1 MAINSFEDFLNA
13 FKKRIPEGS
22 GLIIDTSKMDELK
35 KIYENKEKISKIEDF
50 CVKASDVKD
59 KQAEDKKKEEKQ
71 KQEEKQNKT
80 VINEIAPSE
89 NKENTNDI
97 ANNQEA
103 DNSWKNALEKEWRF
117 WGSDQNLVYEDASL
131 PNEPEK
137 LSFRFY
143 KSEKDKNDRNFEA
156 EISYN
161 GPNNLTLTSQKGK
174 TPDEKYFQKAVE
186 LAMKEGTAIE
196 FGEIK
201 SAEFKAKLLAAC
213 IKSGAEMVNMPDAE
227 EMSKWPDEL
236 KKMVEDAKAQ
246 AGQTANS
253 QEGNAANTE
262 NKQEIPSPQ
271 KLSAKEKIAA
281 LRAQIQQRNDK
292 LDAATKDGKTLS
304 AEERKAIEQEGMTAE
319 EIKLRELRGQAK
331 EGNKQAGHELDK
343 RRYNTMTD
351 EFKYEREVEVD
362 EKGQA
367 KTDDKGKPVYK
378 KDKDGNFVY
387 KVNDKGQKIK
397 TPQYEAFLKNAA
409 NYLSQQK

>member
-1 MAINSFEDFLNA
+1 MAINSFEDFLDA

-35 KIYENKEKISKIEDF
+35 KIYESKSKISKIEDF
-50 CVKASDVKD
+50 CVKASDVKN

-71 KQEEKQNKT
+71 KQEQEEKQNKT
-80 VINEIAPSE
+80 VINEVAPSE

-97 ANNQEA
+97 ANNQEV

-143 KSEKDKNDRNFEA
+143 KSEKDKNDRNFDA

-186 LAMKEGTAIE
+186 LAMKDGTAIE

-213 IKSGAEMVNMPDAE
+213 IKSGAAMVNMPDAE

-246 AGQTANS
+246 TGQTANT
-253 QEGNAANTE
+253 QEINNE
-262 NKQEIPSPQ
+262 NKQEEQTQQ
-271 KLSAKEKIAA
+271 KLSAAERIAA
-281 LRAQIQQRNDK
+281 LRTQIQQRNEK
-292 LDAATKDGKTLS
+292 LNAATQEGKTLS
-304 AEERKAIEQEGMTAE
+304 KEEREAIEFEGMSAE
-319 EIKLRELRGQAK
+319 EIKLRKLRGQAK
-331 EGNKQAGHELDK
+331 DGDKKAAHELDQ

-351 EFKYEREVEVD
+351 EFKYEREVDVD

-387 KVNDKGQKIK
+387 KLNDKGQKIK
-397 TPQYEAFLKNAA
+397 TPQYEAFLKNSA
-409 NYLSQQK
+409 NHLSQQK